1 MAQAGCDRCGAK
13 ADTGRAG
20 TAALVLGT
28 RTVAAPSVTAQS
40 IIFLTVQPGTAPLAL
55 PYVSSVTPGTG
66 FTITSLSL
74 TDTATVGW
82 WIIEPGG

>member
-1 MAQAGCDRCGAK
+1 MGCDRAGYQ

-28 RTVAAPSVTAQS
+28 KTVAAPLVTANS
-40 IIFLTVQPGTAPLAL
+40 IIFLTVQPGASPLAL

-66 FTITSLSL
+66 FTITSLSV

-82 WIIEPGG
+82 LIVDHA

>member
-1 MAQAGCDRCGAK
+1 MGCDRAGFQ

-20 TAALVLGT
+20 SATLALGT
-28 RTVAAPSVTAQS
+28 KAVAAPLVTANS
-40 IIFLTVQPGTAPLAL
+40 LIFLTVQPSTVPLAL

-66 FTITSLSL
+66 FTITSLNL

-82 WIIEPGG
+82 FIVDHS